1 MNDWVKCPACKG
13 TGKTMQIK
21 TLTGSGLAVPLGV
34 IPCPSCDGKKIVRVT
49 RYPIGVQGW
58 PN

>member
-1 MNDWVKCPACKG
+1 VKCPACKG